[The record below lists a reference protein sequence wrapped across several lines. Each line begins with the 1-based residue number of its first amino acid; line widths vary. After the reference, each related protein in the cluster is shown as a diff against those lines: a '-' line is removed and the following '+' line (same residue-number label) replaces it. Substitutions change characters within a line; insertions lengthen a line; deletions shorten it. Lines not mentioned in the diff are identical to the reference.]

1 VQSWDVREIEAP
13 EGTRRAEALETVDGA
28 RAIIIRLAPG
38 EELGEHQVRER
49 AWLMVVDGSARIE
62 AGSGG
67 DIVEAGSGTLL
78 TFEPD
83 ERHKVSSVSGTR
95 IVMIL
100 SSWPA
105 DGHYPIWPGDVLPGT

>member
-1 VQSWDVREIEAP
+1 MEIEVP

-62 AGSGG
+62 AGG
-67 DIVEAGSGTLL
+67 DVVEAGSARYS
-78 TFEPD
+78 P
-83 ERHKVSSVSGTR
+83 SSPTNATR
-95 IVMIL
+95 SPAWTVL
-100 SSWPA
+100 GSS
-105 DGHYPIWPGDVLPGT
+105 

>member
-1 VQSWDVREIEAP
+1 MP
-13 EGTRRAEALETVDGA
+13 EGNRRAEALETVDGA

-38 EELGEHQVRER
+38 EELGEHQVPER

-62 AGSGG
+62 AGG
-67 DIVEAGSGTLL
+67 DVVEAGVGTLL

-83 ERHKVSSVSGTR
+83 ERHKVSSVDGTR
-95 IVMIL
+95 IVLIL

-105 DGHYPIWPGDVLPGT
+105 DSHYPVWPGDLLPNT